1 MNRGMTDDPILKFIS
16 GAMGP
21 EEEHAFLLRME
32 REPALRRAVDAER
45 TITRT
50 LLIDRAALPPAPP
63 GGRRHL
69 LDMLGRQAM
78 YQAGGRGGS
87 WIARLFGGGAMKGI
101 AIAAA
106 VGVSATVAIVKL
118 NDGPATER
126 GGDRGA
132 PSIEPATP
140 RASAPANASAPA
152 PANAPASAS
161 ASAPAST
168 PMAAPSAP
176 ATSPA
181 DARRTEAAPRSDAPR
196 ESIRSGSD
204 RRVEARASTSS
215 AAAQSA
221 SASSASARP
230 TEGTGREDAATRRQ
244 TPEASAPTVIVTDS
258 MRVPVRIDLGKVP
271 KRIEK
276 NDRP

>member
-69 LDMLGRQAM
+69 LDVLGRQAM

-132 PSIEPATP
+132 PSIDPATP

-152 PANAPASAS
+152 PANASASAS
-161 ASAPAST
+161 ASAAAST
-168 PMAAPSAP
+168 PTAVPSAP
-176 ATSPA
+176 ATPPAA
-181 DARRTEAAPRSDAPR
+181 DARRTEAASRSDAPR

-215 AAAQSA
+215 AAAP
-221 SASSASARP
+221 SASARP
-230 TEGTGREDAATRRQ
+230 TEGAGREDAATRRQ